1 METLEQQIEQIRGA
15 KAKSIRSK
23 AKVRDV
29 LPFFKCV
36 DLTGYPGDKA
46 DGPDRREWLI
56 DKLRKLTKAGGMFG
70 SSSALL
76 GPDNLA
82 YFVQT

>member
-23 AKVRDV
+23 AQVKDV

-56 DKLRKLTKAGGMFG
+56 DKLRKLTKAGDVDIERT
-70 SSSALL
+70 L

-82 YFVQT
+82 YFIQT

>member
-1 METLEQQIEQIRGA
+1 MGETLEQQIEKILRA
-15 KAKSIRSK
+15 NAKSIRSK
-23 AKVRDV
+23 AKVKDA
-29 LPFFKCV
+29 LPFFKYV

-56 DKLRKLTKAGGMFG
+56 DKLRKLTKAGDVDIERT
-70 SSSALL
+70 L

-82 YFVQT
+82 YFIQT